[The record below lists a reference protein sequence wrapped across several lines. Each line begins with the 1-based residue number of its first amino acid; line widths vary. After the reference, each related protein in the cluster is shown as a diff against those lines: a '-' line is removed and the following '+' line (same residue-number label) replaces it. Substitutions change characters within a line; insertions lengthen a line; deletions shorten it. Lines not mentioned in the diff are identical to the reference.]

1 MSNIKI
7 IAGIVFALFAL
18 FLSIITPTVA
28 IAWMLAILLLTIY
41 LFAFEVVDV
50 DEAAIT
56 IMVILG
62 LTSSCLI

>member
-56 IMVILG
+56 IMVI
-62 LTSSCLI
+62 